1 MMKNEDAL
9 VSVILRNS
17 FYRRQYFL
25 ALGAFVLSILTI
37 IILSFVLVYVI
48 RHRSEPLY
56 FATDNVG
63 RLIEIAPVNKPNMS
77 LDEVKAWTVRAVE
90 RATSYDYVNYR
101 RQMQEMQN
109 YFTTYGWRTYMAAL
123 NANGN
128 LNALKRRRMIYLS
141 KVVDTP
147 KLDIEGDLDGAYS
160 YKFKMQMLLTTLQ
173 PPYDDTTSQL
183 YAWNVSVIVQRQP
196 ILQSKDG
203 LGILQLVIVAAT
215 GDQATQ

>member
-1 MMKNEDAL
+1 MKNEDAL

-25 ALGAFVLSILTI
+25 ALGAFFISLVVIV
-37 IILSFVLVYVI
+37 ILSFVLVYVV

-63 RLIEIAPVNKPNMS
+63 RLIEIAPINKPNMS
-77 LDEVKAWTVRAVE
+77 LDEVTAWTVKAVE
-90 RATSYDYVNYR
+90 RATSYDYVNFR

-109 YFTTYGWRTYMAAL
+109 YFTSYGWRTYMAAL
-123 NANGN
+123 KANGN
-128 LNALKRRRMIYLS
+128 LNALKNKRMIYLS

-147 KLDIEGDLDGAYS
+147 KLEVEGDLDGAYS
-160 YKFKMQMLLTTLQ
+160 YKFTMQMLLTTLQ

-183 YAWNVSVIVQRQP
+183 YAWDVSVIVQRQP
-196 ILQSKDG
+196 ALQSRDG
-203 LGILQLVIVAAT
+203 LGILQLVISAAT
-215 GDQATQ
+215 GNQASSQ

>member
-1 MMKNEDAL
+1 MKNEDAL

-25 ALGAFVLSILTI
+25 ALGAFVLSLVILV
-37 IILSFVLVYVI
+37 ILSFVLVYVI

-63 RLIEIAPVNKPNMS
+63 RLIEAAPVSKPNMS
-77 LDEVKAWTVRAVE
+77 LDEVKAWTVKAVE
-90 RATSYDYVNYR
+90 RATSYDYVNFR
-101 RQMQEMQN
+101 RQMSEMQN
-109 YFTTYGWRTYMAAL
+109 YFTTYGWRTYMAAI

-128 LNALKRRRMIYLS
+128 LRALKRKRMIYLS

-147 KLDIEGDLDGAYS
+147 QLEVEGDLEGAYS
-160 YKFKMQMLLTTLQ
+160 YKFRMQMLVTTLE

-196 ILQSKDG
+196 ALQSKDG

-215 GDQATQ
+215 GNQSTSQ